1 MPLDALSDE
10 HRYKHGVNDHFSQ
23 AVYTG
28 FGNFSAVD
36 IPVIVKLPVCVSS
49 VVWNT
54 YSCSSL
60 RYLSNVIE

>member
-10 HRYKHGVNDHFSQ
+10 YRYKHGVNDHFSQ

-36 IPVIVKLPVCVSS
+36 IPVIVKLLFVYLPLSGTPIA
-49 VVWNT
+49 VV
-54 YSCSSL
+54 
-60 RYLSNVIE
+60 V